1 MNTTFGG
8 NYFEENKGQW
18 NSDVLFKTH
27 YAGGDVYIC
36 NDKIVYSLYDAVA
49 LNALHGSGEQVPDSI
64 KRHAIVVTYSGSN
77 SSIIAEGLQPFTDYS
92 NYFVGHESNWRSNV
106 HHYNKVKLHNIY
118 NGIDLEFFIK
128 MVH

>member
-1 MNTTFGG
+1 MCRILRQFLLTIYLLFQMNTTFGG

-49 LNALHGSGEQVPDSI
+49 LNALHGS
-64 KRHAIVVTYSGSN
+64 
-77 SSIIAEGLQPFTDYS
+77 
-92 NYFVGHESNWRSNV
+92 WRAST
-106 HHYNKVKLHNIY
+106 
-118 NGIDLEFFIK
+118 
-128 MVH
+128 